1 MLGRIRVNSRDPA
14 KKLDA
19 FSVNMSYALWEM
31 GRETIILFGVSIYAM
46 TKPKIRL
53 QGTNKTLQIW

>member
-1 MLGRIRVNSRDPA
+1 MHL
-14 KKLDA
+14 L
-19 FSVNMSYALWEM
+19 EM